1 MLQTLWEARLPGD
14 RTVLGVPRG
23 WSDESEW
30 DWAGLLGIGRAGQ
43 RGADLVG
50 WILGDAAPAAA
61 VRDPR
66 DGASDDSHHLLFAR
80 SGEPAVLAVWIVS
93 RPWLVAICS
102 GATLVLGFI
111 AIFARIRFRTAWV
124 LAAGLAM
131 LAATMVQPSL
141 TMQLVQSSMMGAAL
155 TMLGLVIQGRLD
167 HRRPP
172 VPTTR
177 EPSSATGQPIG
188 DSSLNRGAGA
198 GVGSDDPTA
207 IRVRTPSTLDYIPSG
222 LPGPVAAEEAR
233 SSTLG
238 RT

>member
-1 MLQTLWEARLPGD
+1 VRAP
-14 RTVLGVPRG
+14 G
-23 WSDESEW
+23 WSDENEW
-30 DWAGLLGIGRAGQ
+30 YWSGILWIRRPWKGGSNLTA
-43 RGADLVG
+43 
-50 WILGDAAPAAA
+50 WILGDGAPAAA
-61 VRDPR
+61 VDDLRDS
-66 DGASDDSHHLLFAR
+66 ALDDSHHLLFSR
-80 SGEPAVLAVWIVS
+80 SGEPGELGVWIVS
-93 RPWLVAICS
+93 RAWLVAACS

-141 TMQLVQSSMMGAAL
+141 TVQLVQSSMMGAAL

-188 DSSLNRGAGA
+188 DSGLTKDA
-198 GVGSDDPTA
+198 GVGSDDSTA

-222 LPGPVAAEEAR
+222 LPGPVATEEAR
-233 SSTLG
+233 SSTIG